1 MKNSID
7 IKTHDYF
14 PFHMMVMGVA
24 FLLVAVVIS
33 MMYPIVAI
41 LLLLMGIVIVST
53 HYRLS
58 IDPENKEYREYLWIL
73 GLKKGEI
80 QPYHSLHDIYIR
92 HITQNIEYG
101 FVSRVSGR
109 KKVYSA
115 ALELDEDSSVFIGE
129 HANESKLLKKVN
141 KLAQGLQTSIQKA
154 YE

>member
-14 PFHMMVMGVA
+14 PFHMIVIGVA
-24 FLLVAVVIS
+24 FLLMAVIIS
-33 MMYPIVAI
+33 TMYPFIAF

-53 HYRLS
+53 HYRVS
-58 IDPENKEYREYLWIL
+58 IDPEKKEYREYLWIL
-73 GLKKGEI
+73 GFRRGNI
-80 QPYHSLHDIYIR
+80 QPYSRLHDIYIR
-92 HITQNIEYG
+92 QHTQNIEYG

-115 ALELDEDSSVFIGE
+115 ALELDDDSNVFIGE

-141 KLAQGLQTSIQKA
+141 KLAQKLQASIIKS